1 MGKGEVKKIVLSY
14 LTEEELLSEEEL
26 ERANTSQEDV
36 LELKKFELQKRYKSI
51 QLKLKE
57 LEIWEIELAIEYKAK
72 EIELEKAKSK
82 VATPV
87 DTETVVDVGKHF
99 RFVPPF
105 QEVEVD
111 KYYMHFE
118 KIAASLK
125 WPEEIWTVLLQS
137 VLIGKARDL
146 FSPSW

>member
-1 MGKGEVKKIVLSY
+1 MGKGEVKKVVLSY

-26 ERANTSQEDV
+26 ERANVSREDV
-36 LELKKFELQKRYKSI
+36 LELKKLELQERDKSI
-51 QLKLKE
+51 QLKLRE
-57 LEIWEIELAIEYKAK
+57 LEIREKELAIEYKAK

-87 DTETVVDVGKHF
+87 DTKAVVDVGKHIC
-99 RFVPPF
+99 FVPSF

-111 KYYMHFE
+111 KYFMHFK

-125 WPEEIWTVLLQS
+125 LPEDS
-137 VLIGKARDL
+137 VITKCINWKGQRDL
-146 FSPSW
+146 FSPSC